1 MAIYSRTC
9 AHMLNHHIYTQVAS
23 RPAFEQHAAEQK
35 AKQDRVRRSQEKQL
49 LEARRL
55 NEQQRHDEEA
65 AKERAARH
73 EERLRNLKMT
83 IPEQQS
89 AAQDLRGF
97 GVPIRRPGSPETVL
111 IGSRRLGRVKA
122 PRLIKTSR
130 GASFPAVADTKVMKS
145 FIVQVMPAH
154 ESCRWMEA
162 NECFAGAFRLRI
174 RYKDI
179 AEVPKR
185 DDDSRLGGEDGPRF
199 TGAMRRKPIRLRIQ
213 GSDGYLG
220 VWTEKPVDAAA
231 AKWEHE
237 VEYRFRGVLETDMVP
252 EAERGIQDFLRICG
266 VDGTEKANA
275 VEDAFEL
282 EFLQQ

>member
-1 MAIYSRTC
+1 MAIYSGTC
-9 AHMLNHHIYTQVAS
+9 ARMLNHHIYTKVAS

-35 AKQDRVRRSQEKQL
+35 AKQDRVQRSQEKQL

-122 PRLIKTSR
+122 PRLLKTSR

-145 FIVQVMPAH
+145 FIVQVMPGRG
-154 ESCRWMEA
+154 SRWMEA

-179 AEVPKR
+179 AEVSES
-185 DDDSRLGGEDGPRF
+185 DDDGRLGGEDGPRF

-231 AKWEHE
+231 AKWENH
-237 VEYRFRGVLETDMVP
+237 VEYRFRGVLETDVVP
-252 EAERGIQDFLRICG
+252 EAERGIQDSLRICG
-266 VDGTEKANA
+266 VGGTEKANA
-275 VEDAFEL
+275 VEDVFEL

>member
-1 MAIYSRTC
+1 MCR
-9 AHMLNHHIYTQVAS
+9 MLNHHIYTQVAS

-35 AKQDRVRRSQEKQL
+35 AKQDRVQRSQEKQL

-122 PRLIKTSR
+122 PRLLKTSR

-145 FIVQVMPAH
+145 FIVQVMPGRG
-154 ESCRWMEA
+154 SRWMEA

-179 AEVPKR
+179 AEVSES
-185 DDDSRLGGEDGPRF
+185 DDDGRLGGEDGPRF

-231 AKWEHE
+231 AKWENH
-237 VEYRFRGVLETDMVP
+237 VEYRFRGVLETDVVP
-252 EAERGIQDFLRICG
+252 EAERGIQDSLRICG

-275 VEDAFEL
+275 VEDVFEL

>member
-9 AHMLNHHIYTQVAS
+9 ARMLNHHIYTKVAS

-35 AKQDRVRRSQEKQL
+35 AKQDRVQRSQEKQL

-122 PRLIKTSR
+122 PRLLKTSR

-145 FIVQVMPAH
+145 FIVQVMPDRG
-154 ESCRWMEA
+154 SRWMEA

-179 AEVPKR
+179 AEVSES
-185 DDDSRLGGEDGPRF
+185 DDDGRLGGEDGPRF

-231 AKWEHE
+231 AKWENH
-237 VEYRFRGVLETDMVP
+237 VEYRFRGVLETDVVP

-275 VEDAFEL
+275 VEDVFEL

>member
-1 MAIYSRTC
+1 
-9 AHMLNHHIYTQVAS
+9 MLNHHIYTKVAS

-35 AKQDRVRRSQEKQL
+35 AKQDRVQRSQEKQL

-122 PRLIKTSR
+122 PRLLKTSR

-145 FIVQVMPAH
+145 FIVQVMPDRG
-154 ESCRWMEA
+154 SRWMEA

-179 AEVPKR
+179 AEVSES
-185 DDDSRLGGEDGPRF
+185 DDDGRLGGEDGPRF

-231 AKWEHE
+231 AKWENH
-237 VEYRFRGVLETDMVP
+237 VEYRFRGVLETDVVP

-275 VEDAFEL
+275 VEDVFEL